1 MEARLSH
8 RIQFGTA
15 GLRAKMG
22 SGFALMNELTV
33 IQATQGLLRQLE
45 QSFVEKKKEE
55 SLSVV
60 IGFDAR
66 HQSQRFARLAASLF
80 AHQHIHVYLFD
91 SHIVPTPF
99 IPFTV
104 RQLHCQAGIMI
115 TASHNPKDDN
125 GYKVYWENGAQIISP
140 LDAQIA
146 YLIEE
151 NLQPWK
157 DQAWNLQPL
166 QSKWVSDPLEKVFH
180 RSLCS
185 TRIVSSVDRSPLL
198 TCPICLVCVPFLI

>member
-1 MEARLSH
+1 
-8 RIQFGTA
+8 
-15 GLRAKMG
+15 MG

-33 IQATQGLLRQLE
+33 IEATQGLLRQLE
-45 QSFVEKKKEE
+45 ESFPSKKKDE

-80 AHQHIHVYLFD
+80 GHEHIHVYLFD
-91 SHIVPTPF
+91 SNIVPTPF
-99 IPFTV
+99 IPFSV
-104 RQLHCQAGIMI
+104 RQLHCQAGLMI

-146 YLIEE
+146 ERIEA
-151 NLQPWK
+151 NLQPWQDK
-157 DQAWNLQPL
+157 AWNLSPL
-166 QSKWVSDPLEKVFH
+166 QSEWISDPLEKVFPCLSSLNVRCLFLI
-180 RSLCS
+180 RSLS
-185 TRIVSSVDRSPLL
+185 NT
-198 TCPICLVCVPFLI
+198 CLVCLICLRSVI